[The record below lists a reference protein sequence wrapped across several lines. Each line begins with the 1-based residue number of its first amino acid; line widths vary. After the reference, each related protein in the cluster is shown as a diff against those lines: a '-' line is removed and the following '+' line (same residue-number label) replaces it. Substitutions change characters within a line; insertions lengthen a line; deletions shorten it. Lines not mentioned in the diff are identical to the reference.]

1 VASVRRGAL
10 ALLLVLG
17 AWADL
22 IDRIAVSVGN
32 RVITRSDIERQ
43 IRVIA
48 FQNGVQPDF
57 SSANRH
63 AVANK
68 MIEQKLIQRELE
80 SSRYPA
86 PLPAELM
93 PAIEE
98 FKHKQFKD
106 DAAYQR
112 ALAAYDITEEDLLDV
127 LLWERTL
134 LRFIEVR
141 FESGVQVTDQEVAD
155 YAKKQGLAPAPA
167 ERALVAFRADQQLDQ
182 WLRDARRRTP
192 VIIHEE
198 AFQ

>member
-1 VASVRRGAL
+1 MCTAAYQPFPVLLLDRADVLTGVTSVRKGAL

-86 PLPAELM
+86 PLPA
-93 PAIEE
+93 
-98 FKHKQFKD
+98 
-106 DAAYQR
+106 
-112 ALAAYDITEEDLLDV
+112 
-127 LLWERTL
+127 
-134 LRFIEVR
+134 
-141 FESGVQVTDQEVAD
+141 
-155 YAKKQGLAPAPA
+155 
-167 ERALVAFRADQQLDQ
+167 
-182 WLRDARRRTP
+182 
-192 VIIHEE
+192 
-198 AFQ
+198 